1 MPNNKKELPQRS
13 RGRPR
18 THPMPDPIPATP
30 QNVARIL
37 MTTPPPKESE
47 WQYLK
52 DAPKPNPYKRKTR

>member
-1 MPNNKKELPQRS
+1 MSDKKDRAPQRP

-18 THPMPDPIPATP
+18 TAPLPDSIPDTP

-47 WQYLK
+47 W
-52 DAPKPNPYKRKTR
+52 

>member
-1 MPNNKKELPQRS
+1 MPKTKKNQPTRP

-18 THPMPDPIPATP
+18 THTMPDPIPDTP

-37 MTTPPPKESE
+37 MNTPPPKESE

-52 DAPKPNPYKRKTR
+52 DAPPTSTYNRKIG

>member
-1 MPNNKKELPQRS
+1 MSDKGNKPPQRP

-18 THPMPDPIPATP
+18 THALPDPIPDSP

-52 DAPKPNPYKRKTR
+52 DAPPTRTYNRKIR